1 MAIYAKNELL
11 LLLLYI
17 ISLWCTHLPTY
28 LLIFFVEI
36 LDEKRFMELLT
47 SLQYKPLYNINRSEK
62 WGKKIQTAGYNGA
75 RTVIRSVQFLSALP
89 VKVHS
94 FQHFLIF
101 PKQVLFTYFGKLK
114 PTVLLEPV
122 CC

>member
-11 LLLLYI
+11 LLLRYI

-62 WGKKIQTAGYNGA
+62 WGKK
-75 RTVIRSVQFLSALP
+75 
-89 VKVHS
+89 K
-94 FQHFLIF
+94 
-101 PKQVLFTYFGKLK
+101 
-114 PTVLLEPV
+114 
-122 CC
+122 